1 MTSGRIHVARSA
13 IGRMKAALCAL
24 AMLMLVVDATAA
36 KHAANEKQQDS
47 LDHYIQQLSL
57 NAKAEPEPASR
68 GSIFTPG
75 GLLADPC
82 SDFKARR
89 VGDMLAVQIV
99 ESTTISQSGS
109 LDSERNFTHSSAITG
124 VGGQSPS
131 YLNPLLAANSATK
144 LTGTGAAASSSS
156 LNTVLS
162 ARVVALLPNGSLVI
176 EANRR
181 VLANQQ
187 HEDVVLRGVVRP
199 ADISSGNLVYSYQ
212 ISNLEL
218 EVKGKGVI
226 SDTVRQP
233 NIVVRTL
240 MKILGF

>member
-1 MTSGRIHVARSA
+1 MKKSILVTLASLALLLALPAAAGTGKKPVA
-13 IGRMKAALCAL
+13 
-24 AMLMLVVDATAA
+24 D
-36 KHAANEKQQDS
+36 KQRDS
-47 LDHYIQQLSL
+47 LDQYLKQLAAPAALASPSTSGSL
-57 NAKAEPEPASR
+57 FVA
-68 GSIFTPG
+68 G
-75 GLLADPC
+75 GVLADPYA
-82 SDFKARR
+82 DFKARR
-89 VGDMLAVQIV
+89 VGDTLAVQIV

-124 VGGQSPS
+124 VGGQTVS

-144 LTGTGAAASSSS
+144 LTGTGATASATS

-162 ARVVALLPNGSLVI
+162 AQVVAVLPSGSLVV
-176 EANRR
+176 EADRR
-181 VLANQQ
+181 ILANQQ

-199 ADISSGNLVYSYQ
+199 ADISSANLIYSYQ
-212 ISNLEL
+212 LSNLQL

-240 MKILGF
+240 MKLLGF